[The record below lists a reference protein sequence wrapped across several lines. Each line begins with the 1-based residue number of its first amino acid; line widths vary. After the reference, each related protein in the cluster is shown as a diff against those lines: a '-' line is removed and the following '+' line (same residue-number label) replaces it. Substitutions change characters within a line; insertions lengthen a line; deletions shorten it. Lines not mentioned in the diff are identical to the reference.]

1 LAFFASLQ
9 SQQVK
14 RASYNRGELVQAVQ
28 AAYDAYEPCKLDYA
42 FLTLQC
48 CFNSILE
55 AGGGNDYKIC
65 HMGKAKLARSG
76 DLPVSVQVTAAVADY
91 LNDETDSD
99 SDE

>member
-1 LAFFASLQ
+1 
-9 SQQVK
+9 
-14 RASYNRGELVQAVQ
+14 VQAVQ

-65 HMGKAKLARSG
+65 HMGKAKLARTG
-76 DLPVSVQVTAAVADY
+76 DLPVSIQVTAAVADY
-91 LNDETDSD
+91 LNNETDSD